1 MRFSIGVEAC
11 AGLKKDSHRVV
22 LLIMQNSV

>member
-1 MRFSIGVEAC
+1 MRFSIDVAAS

-22 LLIMQNSV
+22 LLIMPNAV

>member
-1 MRFSIGVEAC
+1 MRFSIDVAVC

-22 LLIMQNSV
+22 LLIMQNAV

>member
-1 MRFSIGVEAC
+1 MRFSIDVAAC

-22 LLIMQNSV
+22 LLIIQNVV